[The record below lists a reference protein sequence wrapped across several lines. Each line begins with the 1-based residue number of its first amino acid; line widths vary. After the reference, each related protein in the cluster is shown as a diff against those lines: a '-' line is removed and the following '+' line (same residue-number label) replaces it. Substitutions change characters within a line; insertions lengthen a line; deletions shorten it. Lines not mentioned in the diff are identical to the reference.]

1 MQKMGWTSGVGLGIN
16 EQGTICHAIYCHCI
30 HVHVIGRKD
39 PVPLEL
45 KDDNMGLGRF
55 QMEVG
60 TMTIYT
66 INADIS

>member
-16 EQGTICHAIYCHCI
+16 EQGTICHVIYCPCMYI
-30 HVHVIGRKD
+30 IGRKD

-60 TMTIYT
+60 AMMIYI
-66 INADIS
+66 INC